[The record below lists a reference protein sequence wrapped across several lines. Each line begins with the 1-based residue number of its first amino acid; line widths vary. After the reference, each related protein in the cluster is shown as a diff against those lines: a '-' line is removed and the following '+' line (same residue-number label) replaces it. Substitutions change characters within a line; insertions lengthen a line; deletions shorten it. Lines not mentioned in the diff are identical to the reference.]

1 MISRK
6 QDYLSSISKN
16 LGLALFTPFGSLLFQ
31 WIVFKKDIS
40 ADSLYYSIGSLF
52 VGILFLVLGYIIIRD

>member
-16 LGLALFTPFGSLLFQ
+16 IGLAFFTPFGSLLFQ
-31 WIVFKKDIS
+31 WVVFKKDILS
-40 ADSLYYSIGSLF
+40 GYFYYSIGSLAI
-52 VGILFLVLGYIIIRD
+52 GILFLALGYIIIKD